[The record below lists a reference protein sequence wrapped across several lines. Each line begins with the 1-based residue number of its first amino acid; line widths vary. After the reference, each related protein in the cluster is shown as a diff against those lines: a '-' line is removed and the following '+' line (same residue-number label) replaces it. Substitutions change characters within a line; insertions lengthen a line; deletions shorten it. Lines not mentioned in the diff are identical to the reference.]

1 MSENGMNYLEL
12 EYEHL
17 YNMRDQAIPFLRQ
30 NPDTQ
35 GYVNEVL
42 GTLNEWRY
50 TGRRLTVSYENGFV
64 NIPGRVKTDGDYSLM
79 PITI

>member
-1 MSENGMNYLEL
+1 ML
-12 EYEHL
+12 
-17 YNMRDQAIPFLRQ
+17 FLRQ

-35 GYVNEVL
+35 GYVNEIL

-50 TGRRLTVSYENGFV
+50 PGRGLTVSYKNRFG
-64 NIPGRVKTDGDYSLM
+64 NIPGMVKTDGDYSLM